1 MSYLDN
7 LENNLK
13 ALESQE
19 QRDPEKRKLELEARE
34 AERANALL
42 LAPHV
47 ETLKN
52 GPFTHQLLSAART
65 IGHGL
70 RIFVDIVW
78 IGTTLRL
85 EARGHRL
92 ELRPATTGIQVVR
105 LANGA
110 EISAGPLDRSASPED
125 LIRGWLTEVSQA
137 V

>member
-1 MSYLDN
+1 MSFLDN

-19 QRDPEKRKLELEARE
+19 ERDPEKRKSDLEARE
-34 AERANALL
+34 AERARALL

-52 GPFTHQLLSAART
+52 GPFTHQLLSAARSV
-65 IGHGL
+65 GHGL

-85 EARGHRL
+85 EARGRRL
-92 ELRPATTGIQVVR
+92 EFRPALDGILIVQV
-105 LANGA
+105 ANG
-110 EISAGPLDRSASPED
+110 EDISSAALDLSSNPED
-125 LIRGWLTEVSQA
+125 LIRRWLSE
-137 V
+137 

>member
-1 MSYLDN
+1 MSFLDN

-19 QRDPEKRKLELEARE
+19 ERDPEKRKSDLEARE
-34 AERANALL
+34 AERARALL

-52 GPFTHQLLSAART
+52 GPFTHQLLSAARSV
-65 IGHGL
+65 GHGL

-85 EARGHRL
+85 EARGRRL
-92 ELRPATTGIQVVR
+92 EFRPALDGILIVR
-105 LANGA
+105 VANG
-110 EISAGPLDRSASPED
+110 EDISSAALDLSSNPED
-125 LIRGWLTEVSQA
+125 LIRRWLSE
-137 V
+137 

>member
-34 AERANALL
+34 AERENALL

-52 GPFTHQLLSAART
+52 GAFTHQLLSAART
-65 IGHGL
+65 IGHGM

-78 IGTTLRL
+78 IGTILRL
-85 EARGHRL
+85 EARGQRL
-92 ELRPATTGIQVVR
+92 ELRPTPLGIQVVH
-105 LANGA
+105 LANGI
-110 EISAGPLDRSASPED
+110 EISAGPLDLTASPED
-125 LIRGWLTEVSQA
+125 IIRGWLTDVPQT

>member
-7 LENNLK
+7 LENSLK

-19 QRDPEKRKLELEARE
+19 QRDPEKRKFELEARE
-34 AERANALL
+34 AERKNALL

-65 IGHGL
+65 IGYGL

-92 ELRPATTGIQVVR
+92 ELRPTPDEIQVVR
-105 LANGA
+105 LVNGVEA
-110 EISAGPLDRSASPED
+110 SAAPLDLSASPEG
-125 LIRGWLTEVSQA
+125 LIRDWLAEVSQS

>member
-19 QRDPEKRKLELEARE
+19 QRDPEKRKLELQARE
-34 AERANALL
+34 AERENALL
-42 LAPHV
+42 LAPHA

-52 GPFTHQLLSAART
+52 GPFTHQLLSAARSL
-65 IGHGL
+65 GHGM

-85 EARGHRL
+85 EARGSRL
-92 ELRPATTGIQVVR
+92 ELRPTPQGIHVVQ
-105 LANGA
+105 LANGVK
-110 EISAGPLDRSASPED
+110 ISAGPLDLSAPPED
-125 LIRGWLTEVSQA
+125 LIRGWLAEVSQA

>member
-7 LENNLK
+7 LENSLK

-19 QRDPEKRKLELEARE
+19 ERDPEKRKRDLEARE
-34 AERANALL
+34 AEREAALL

-85 EARGHRL
+85 EARGRRL
-92 ELRPATTGIQVVR
+92 ELRPTATGIQAVY
-105 LANGA
+105 LADGQQL
-110 EISAGPLDRSASPED
+110 SAQPLDLSASAED
-125 LIRGWLTEVSQA
+125 LIRRWLQS
-137 V
+137 